1 MKASHSDQQAI
12 LEVQRLDDQLASLAQ
27 REATLP
33 EAIALNS
40 TLIKRNNI
48 RDLRIAA
55 ETERTDVKRELS
67 RAEGDV
73 EQIVTR
79 IERDE
84 ARLNSG
90 TGTPK
95 ELEQTQHEL
104 VTLGARRAELEE
116 AELTIMV
123 SVEGITNRINELTAE
138 EEKFAVEI
146 ADLEIK
152 KENALTIIINE
163 RAAVTEKRADIAAP
177 IGKELKDLYTKLA
190 ADNNGNGAAPLVG
203 NECKGCHLTINT
215 TEVQRIA
222 TLPAEEVVRC
232 EQCRCIL
239 VRE

>member
-27 REATLP
+27 REASLP
-33 EAIALNS
+33 ESIALNS
-40 TLIKRNNI
+40 VVIKRNNV

-55 ETERTDVKRELS
+55 ETERTDVKRELA

-79 IERDE
+79 IQRDE

-123 SVEGITNRINELTAE
+123 QVEAISNRINELIAE
-138 EEKFAVEI
+138 EERFAAEI

-163 RAAVTEKRADIAAP
+163 RTAVSEKRSAIAAP
-177 IGKELKDLYTKLA
+177 IAHDLKDLYAKLS

-215 TEVQRIA
+215 TEVGRIA

>member
-27 REATLP
+27 REANLP
-33 EAIALNS
+33 ETIALNS
-40 TLIKRNNI
+40 LVIKRNNI

-73 EQIVTR
+73 EQIMTR
-79 IERDE
+79 IQRDE
-84 ARLNSG
+84 SRLNAG

-104 VTLGARRAELEE
+104 VTLGLRRAELEE
-116 AELTIMV
+116 VELAIMV
-123 SVEGITNRINELTAE
+123 QVEGISNRINELAGE
-138 EEKFAVEI
+138 EEKLGAEI

-152 KENALTIIINE
+152 RENALTIIINE
-163 RAAVTEKRADIAAP
+163 RSEVTAKRAAIAAP
-177 IGKELKDLYTKLA
+177 IAQELKDLYAKLA
-190 ADNNGNGAAPLVG
+190 TDNNGNGAAPLVG

-215 TEVQRIA
+215 TEVQRIS

>member
-27 REATLP
+27 REANLHET
-33 EAIALNS
+33 IALNS
-40 TLIKRNNI
+40 LVIKRNNI

-73 EQIVTR
+73 EQIMTR
-79 IERDE
+79 IQRDE
-84 ARLNSG
+84 TRLNAG

-104 VTLGARRAELEE
+104 VTLGLRRAELEE
-116 AELTIMV
+116 VELAIMV
-123 SVEGITNRINELTAE
+123 QVEGISNRINELAGE
-138 EEKFAVEI
+138 EEKLGAEI

-152 KENALTIIINE
+152 RENALTIIINE
-163 RAAVTEKRADIAAP
+163 RSEVTAKRAAIAAP
-177 IGKELKDLYTKLA
+177 IAQELKDLYAKLA
-190 ADNNGNGAAPLVG
+190 TDNNGNGAAPLVG

-215 TEVQRIA
+215 TEVQRIS

>member
-33 EAIALNS
+33 ETTALN
-40 TLIKRNNI
+40 TVVIKRNNI

-55 ETERTDVKRELS
+55 ETERTDVRRELS

-79 IERDE
+79 IQRDE

-104 VTLGARRAELEE
+104 VTLGLRRAELEE
-116 AELTIMV
+116 AELAIMV
-123 SVEGITNRINELTAE
+123 QVEAISNRINELTAE
-138 EEKFAVEI
+138 EEKLAAEI
-146 ADLEIK
+146 ANLEIK
-152 KENALTIIINE
+152 RENAMTIIINE
-163 RAAVTEKRADIAAP
+163 RGAVSEKRASVVAP
-177 IGKELKDLYTKLA
+177 IAQDLKDLYAKLA

>member
-1 MKASHSDQQAI
+1 MKASHHDQQAI

-33 EAIALNS
+33 ESAALNA
-40 TLIKRNNI
+40 TTIKRNNV

-79 IERDE
+79 IQRDE

-90 TGTPK
+90 TGTAK

-104 VTLGARRAELEE
+104 VTLGQRRAELEE
-116 AELTIMV
+116 AELAIMV
-123 SVEGITNRINELTAE
+123 QVDGITNRINELSSE
-138 EEKFAVEI
+138 EEQLNAEI
-146 ADLEIK
+146 AELEIK

-163 RAAVTEKRADIAAP
+163 RSAVAEKRAAIAAP
-177 IGKELKDLYTKLA
+177 IAQDLKDLYAKLA

-215 TEVQRIA
+215 TEVQRIS
-222 TLPAEEVVRC
+222 TLPADEVVRC

>member
-1 MKASHSDQQAI
+1 MKASPSDQQAI
-12 LEVQRLDDQLASLAQ
+12 LEIQHLDNQLASLAQ
-27 REATLP
+27 RETSLP
-33 EAIALNS
+33 EIAALNS
-40 TLIKRNNI
+40 VIIKSNNT

-55 ETERTDVKRELS
+55 ETELTDIKRELA

-79 IERDE
+79 INRDE
-84 ARLNSG
+84 ARLSSG

-116 AELTIMV
+116 VELGIMVEVEGLNNRIAELRST
-123 SVEGITNRINELTAE
+123 EAQY
-138 EEKFAVEI
+138 AVEI

-152 KENALTIIINE
+152 KENALTIIFNE
-163 RAAVTEKRADIAAP
+163 RSDVNQKRSAIEAPVAAD
-177 IGKELKDLYTKLA
+177 LKALYLKVSS
-190 ADNNGNGAAPLVG
+190 DNNGNGAALLVG

-215 TEVQRIA
+215 TEVGRIA
-222 TLPAEEVVRC
+222 ALPADEVVRC

-239 VRE
+239 VRS

>member
-1 MKASHSDQQAI
+1 MKATPNDQQAI
-12 LEVQRLDDQLASLAQ
+12 LELQRLDDQLASLAQ
-27 REATLP
+27 REANLP
-33 EAIALNS
+33 ETLALNS
-40 TLIKRNNI
+40 TVIKRNNV

-79 IERDE
+79 IQRDE

-104 VTLGARRAELEE
+104 VTLGQRRTELEE

-123 SVEGITNRINELTAE
+123 QVEGITNRINELSAE
-138 EEKFAVEI
+138 EEKLNAEI

-152 KENALTIIINE
+152 RENALTVIINE
-163 RAAVTEKRADIAAP
+163 RNSVSEKRAAVAAP
-177 IGKELKDLYTKLA
+177 IAQELKDLYSKLA
-190 ADNNGNGAAPLVG
+190 ADNNGNGAALLVG

-215 TEVQRIA
+215 TEVQRIS
-222 TLPAEEVVRC
+222 TLSADEVVRC

-239 VRE
+239 VRG

>member
-1 MKASHSDQQAI
+1 MKASPSDQQAI
-12 LEVQRLDDQLASLAQ
+12 LEVQKLDDQLASLAQ

-33 EAIALNS
+33 ETAALS
-40 TLIKRNNI
+40 ATTIKRNNI

-55 ETERTDVKRELS
+55 ETECTDVKRELA

-79 IERDE
+79 INRDE
-84 ARLNSG
+84 ARLASG

-104 VTLGARRAELEE
+104 VTLNARRAELEE
-116 AELTIMV
+116 AELAIMV
-123 SVEGITNRINELTAE
+123 TVEGINNRIAELRGE
-138 EEKFAVEI
+138 EDSLNAEI

-152 KENALTIIINE
+152 RENALTIIINE
-163 RAAVTEKRADIAAP
+163 RTQVSAQRASIAAP
-177 IGKELKDLYTKLA
+177 IADELKALYAKLA
-190 ADNNGNGAAPLVG
+190 ADNNGNGAAMLVG

-215 TEVQRIA
+215 TEVGRIA
-222 TLPAEEVVRC
+222 GLPVDEVVRC

-239 VRE
+239 VRG

>member
-1 MKASHSDQQAI
+1 MKASPSDQQAI
-12 LEVQRLDDQLASLAQ
+12 LEVQLLDDQLASLRQ
-27 REATLP
+27 REEKLP
-33 EAIALNS
+33 EAVALN
-40 TLIKRNNI
+40 TVVIKRNNV

-55 ETERTDVKRELS
+55 ETECTDVKRELA

-79 IERDE
+79 INRDE
-84 ARLNSG
+84 ARLSSG

-104 VTLGARRAELEE
+104 GTLNARRAELEE

-123 SVEGITNRINELTAE
+123 AVEGINARISELSGE
-138 EEKFAVEI
+138 EARLAAEI
-146 ADLEIK
+146 ADLEIA

-163 RAAVTEKRADIAAP
+163 RTAVNAQREAISAP
-177 IGKELKDLYTKLA
+177 ISDELKKLYAKLA
-190 ADNNGNGAAPLVG
+190 EDNNGNGAALLVG

-215 TEVQRIA
+215 TEVGRIA
-222 TLPAEEVVRC
+222 TLPADEVVRC

-239 VRE
+239 VRG

>member
-33 EAIALNS
+33 ETAALNS
-40 TLIKRNNI
+40 VVIKRNNV

-55 ETERTDVKRELS
+55 ETERTDVRRELS

-73 EQIVTR
+73 EQIMTR
-79 IERDE
+79 IQRDE

-104 VTLGARRAELEE
+104 VTLGLRRAELEE
-116 AELTIMV
+116 VELTIMV
-123 SVEGITNRINELTAE
+123 QVEGISNRINELTAE
-138 EEKFAVEI
+138 EAKLAEEI
-146 ADLEIK
+146 ADLEIQR
-152 KENALTIIINE
+152 ENAMTIIINE
-163 RAAVTEKRADIAAP
+163 RSSVSEKRASIVAP
-177 IGKELKDLYTKLA
+177 IAQELKDLYSKLA

-203 NECKGCHLTINT
+203 NECKGCHLTINA
-215 TEVQRIA
+215 TEVQRIS

>member
-33 EAIALNS
+33 ETTALN
-40 TLIKRNNI
+40 TVVIKRNNI

-55 ETERTDVKRELS
+55 ETERTDVRRELS

-73 EQIVTR
+73 EQIMTR
-79 IERDE
+79 IQRDE

-104 VTLGARRAELEE
+104 VTLGLRRAELEE
-116 AELTIMV
+116 AELAIMV
-123 SVEGITNRINELTAE
+123 QVEAISNRINELTAE
-138 EEKFAVEI
+138 EEKLAAEI
-146 ADLEIK
+146 DDLEIK
-152 KENALTIIINE
+152 RENAMAIIINE
-163 RAAVTEKRADIAAP
+163 RGAVSEKRASVVAP
-177 IGKELKDLYTKLA
+177 IAQDLKDLYAKLA

>member
-27 REATLP
+27 REASLP
-33 EAIALNS
+33 ESIALNS
-40 TLIKRNNI
+40 VVIKRNNV

-55 ETERTDVKRELS
+55 ETERTDVKRELA

-79 IERDE
+79 IQRDE

-123 SVEGITNRINELTAE
+123 QVEAISNRINELTAE
-138 EEKFAVEI
+138 EERFAAEI

-163 RAAVTEKRADIAAP
+163 RASVSEKRSAIAAP
-177 IGKELKDLYTKLA
+177 IAQDLKDLYAKLS

-215 TEVQRIA
+215 TEVGRIA

>member
-27 REATLP
+27 REANLP
-33 EAIALNS
+33 ETIALNS
-40 TLIKRNNI
+40 LVIKRNNI

-73 EQIVTR
+73 EQIMTR
-79 IERDE
+79 IQRDE
-84 ARLNSG
+84 TRLNAG

-104 VTLGARRAELEE
+104 VTLGLRRAELEE
-116 AELTIMV
+116 VELAIMMQ
-123 SVEGITNRINELTAE
+123 VEGISNRINELAGE
-138 EEKFAVEI
+138 EEKLGAEI

-152 KENALTIIINE
+152 RENALTIIINE
-163 RAAVTEKRADIAAP
+163 RSEVTAKRAAIAAP
-177 IGKELKDLYTKLA
+177 IAQELKDLYAKLA
-190 ADNNGNGAAPLVG
+190 TDNNGNGAAPLVG

-215 TEVQRIA
+215 TEVQRIS

>member
-33 EAIALNS
+33 ETAALNS
-40 TLIKRNNI
+40 VVIKRNNV

-55 ETERTDVKRELS
+55 ETERTDVRRELS

-73 EQIVTR
+73 EQIMTR
-79 IERDE
+79 IQRDE

-104 VTLGARRAELEE
+104 VTLGLRRAELEE
-116 AELTIMV
+116 VELTIMV
-123 SVEGITNRINELTAE
+123 QVEGISNRINELTAE
-138 EEKFAVEI
+138 EAKLAEEI
-146 ADLEIK
+146 ADLEIQR
-152 KENALTIIINE
+152 ENAMTIIINE
-163 RAAVTEKRADIAAP
+163 RSSVSEKRSSIVAP
-177 IGKELKDLYTKLA
+177 IAQELQDLYSKLA

-215 TEVQRIA
+215 TEVQRIS

>member
-1 MKASHSDQQAI
+1 MKASHHDQQAI

-33 EAIALNS
+33 ESAALNA
-40 TLIKRNNI
+40 TTIKRNNV

-55 ETERTDVKRELS
+55 ETERTDVKRELA

-79 IERDE
+79 IQRDE

-104 VTLGARRAELEE
+104 VTLGQRRAELEE
-116 AELTIMV
+116 AELAIMMQV
-123 SVEGITNRINELTAE
+123 DGITNRINELSSE
-138 EEKFAVEI
+138 EEKLNAEI
-146 ADLEIK
+146 AELEIK

-163 RAAVTEKRADIAAP
+163 RGAVADKRASIAAP
-177 IGKELKDLYTKLA
+177 IAQDLKDLYTKLS

-215 TEVQRIA
+215 TEVARIS

-239 VRE
+239 VRV

>member
-1 MKASHSDQQAI
+1 MKATPNDQQAI
-12 LEVQRLDDQLASLAQ
+12 LELQRLDDQLASLAQ
-27 REATLP
+27 REANLP
-33 EAIALNS
+33 ETLALNS
-40 TLIKRNNI
+40 TVIKRNNV

-79 IERDE
+79 IQRDE

-104 VTLGARRAELEE
+104 VTLGQRRTELEE

-123 SVEGITNRINELTAE
+123 QVEGITNRINELSAG
-138 EEKFAVEI
+138 EEKLNAEI

-152 KENALTIIINE
+152 RENALTVIINE
-163 RAAVTEKRADIAAP
+163 RNSVSEKRAAVAATIAQ
-177 IGKELKDLYTKLA
+177 ELKDLYSKLA
-190 ADNNGNGAAPLVG
+190 ADNNGNGAALLVG

-215 TEVQRIA
+215 TEVQRIS
-222 TLPAEEVVRC
+222 TLSADEVVRC

-239 VRE
+239 VRG

>member
-1 MKASHSDQQAI
+1 MKASHSDQLAI
-12 LEVQRLDDQLASLAQ
+12 LEVQLLDDQLAALAQ

-33 EAIALNS
+33 ETVALNS
-40 TLIKRNNI
+40 VVIKRNNI

-79 IERDE
+79 IQRDE

-104 VTLGARRAELEE
+104 VTLGLRRAELEE
-116 AELTIMV
+116 AELSIMV
-123 SVEGITNRINELTAE
+123 IVEGITNRINELSTE
-138 EEKFAVEI
+138 EEKLSAEI

-152 KENALTIIINE
+152 RENALTLIINE
-163 RAAVTEKRADIAAP
+163 RSTVSEKRASVAAP
-177 IGKELKDLYTKLA
+177 IAQDLKDLYAKLA
-190 ADNNGNGAAPLVG
+190 ADNNGNGAAMLVG

-215 TEVQRIA
+215 TEVGRIS

-239 VRE
+239 VRN

>member
-12 LEVQRLDDQLASLAQ
+12 LELQRLDDQLASLAQ

-33 EAIALNS
+33 ETVALNS
-40 TLIKRNNI
+40 TVIKRNNI

-79 IERDE
+79 IQRDE

-116 AELTIMV
+116 VELTIMV
-123 SVEGITNRINELTAE
+123 QVEGITNRINELTAE

-163 RAAVTEKRADIAAP
+163 RAAVTEKRAGIAAP
-177 IGKELKDLYTKLA
+177 IAQDLKDLYAKLA

>member
-12 LEVQRLDDQLASLAQ
+12 LEVQRLDDQLAALAQ

-33 EAIALNS
+33 ETIALN
-40 TLIKRNNI
+40 TVVIKRNNV

-55 ETERTDVKRELS
+55 ETERTDVKRELT
-67 RAEGDV
+67 RAEADV

-79 IERDE
+79 IQRDE

-90 TGTPK
+90 TGSAK
-95 ELEQTQHEL
+95 DLESTQHEL
-104 VTLGARRAELEE
+104 VTLGQRRAELEE
-116 AELTIMV
+116 VELTIMV
-123 SVEGITNRINELTAE
+123 QVEAITNRINELSAE
-138 EEKFAVEI
+138 EEKLAAEI
-146 ADLEIK
+146 AELEVK
-152 KENALTIIINE
+152 RENALTIIINE
-163 RAAVTEKRADIAAP
+163 RAVVADKRAAIAAP
-177 IGKELKDLYTKLA
+177 IAQDLKELYTKLA

-222 TLPAEEVVRC
+222 TLPVEEVVRC

>member
-1 MKASHSDQQAI
+1 MKATPSDQQAI
-12 LEVQRLDDQLASLAQ
+12 LEVQSLDDQLASLAQ
-27 REATLP
+27 REANLP
-33 EAIALNS
+33 ETIALNS
-40 TLIKRNNI
+40 TVIKRNNV

-55 ETERTDVKRELS
+55 ETERTDVKRELA

-79 IERDE
+79 IQRDE

-104 VTLGARRAELEE
+104 VTLGQRRAELEE

-123 SVEGITNRINELTAE
+123 QVEGITNRINELSAE
-138 EEKFAVEI
+138 EEKLNAEI

-152 KENALTIIINE
+152 RENALTIIINE
-163 RAAVTEKRADIAAP
+163 RNSVSDKRAAVAAP
-177 IGKELKDLYTKLA
+177 IAQELKDLYTKLA
-190 ADNNGNGAAPLVG
+190 ADNNGNGAALLVG

-215 TEVQRIA
+215 TEVQRISILSA
-222 TLPAEEVVRC
+222 DEVVRC

-239 VRE
+239 VRS

>member
-1 MKASHSDQQAI
+1 MKASHSDQLAI
-12 LEVQRLDDQLASLAQ
+12 LEVQSLDDQLATLTQ

-33 EAIALNS
+33 ETVALNS
-40 TLIKRNNI
+40 VLIKRNNI

-79 IERDE
+79 ITRDE

-104 VTLGARRAELEE
+104 VTLGLRRAELEE
-116 AELTIMV
+116 AELAIMV
-123 SVEGITNRINELTAE
+123 QVEGITNRINELSSE
-138 EEKFAVEI
+138 EERLNAEI
-146 ADLEIK
+146 AELEIK
-152 KENALTIIINE
+152 RENALTVIFTEREGVSIN
-163 RAAVTEKRADIAAP
+163 RDAVAAP
-177 IGKELKDLYTKLA
+177 IAKELKDLYTKLA

>member
-1 MKASHSDQQAI
+1 MKASPSDQQAI
-12 LEVQRLDDQLASLAQ
+12 LEVQNLDDQLASLAQ

-33 EAIALNS
+33 ESIALNAVV
-40 TLIKRNNI
+40 IKRNNV

-55 ETERTDVKRELS
+55 ETERTDVKRELA

-79 IERDE
+79 IQRDE

-104 VTLGARRAELEE
+104 VTLGQRRAELEE
-116 AELTIMV
+116 VELTIMV
-123 SVEGITNRINELTAE
+123 QVEGITNRINELTTEEAKLAE
-138 EEKFAVEI
+138 EI

-163 RAAVTEKRADIAAP
+163 RTAVSEKRAAIAAP
-177 IGKELKDLYTKLA
+177 IAQDLKDLYAKLA
-190 ADNNGNGAAPLVG
+190 ADNNGNGAALLVG

-215 TEVQRIA
+215 TEVQRIS

-239 VRE
+239 VRG

>member
-12 LEVQRLDDQLASLAQ
+12 LEVQRLDDQLATLAQ

-33 EAIALNS
+33 ETVALNS
-40 TLIKRNNI
+40 TVIKRNNI

-79 IERDE
+79 IQRDE

-95 ELEQTQHEL
+95 ELEQTQHGL
-104 VTLGARRAELEE
+104 ITLGASRAELEE

-123 SVEGITNRINELTAE
+123 QVEGITNRINELTAE
-138 EEKFAVEI
+138 EERFAVEI
-146 ADLEIK
+146 ADLGIK

-163 RAAVTEKRADIAAP
+163 RTAVTEKRAGIAAP
-177 IGKELKDLYTKLA
+177 IAQDLKDLYAKLT

>member
-1 MKASHSDQQAI
+1 MKASPSDQQAI
-12 LEVQRLDDQLASLAQ
+12 LEVQNLDDQLASLAQ
-27 REATLP
+27 REANLP
-33 EAIALNS
+33 ESIALNAVV
-40 TLIKRNNI
+40 IKRNNV

-55 ETERTDVKRELS
+55 ETERTDVKRELA

-79 IERDE
+79 IQRDE

-104 VTLGARRAELEE
+104 VTLGQRRAELEE

-123 SVEGITNRINELTAE
+123 QVEGITNRINELTAE
-138 EEKFAVEI
+138 EAKLAEEI

-163 RAAVTEKRADIAAP
+163 RTSVSEKRAAIAAP
-177 IGKELKDLYTKLA
+177 ISQDLKDLYVKLA
-190 ADNNGNGAAPLVG
+190 ADNNGNGAALLVG

-215 TEVQRIA
+215 TEVQRIS

-239 VRE
+239 VRG

>member
-33 EAIALNS
+33 ETVALNS
-40 TLIKRNNI
+40 TIIKRNNI

-73 EQIVTR
+73 EQIITR
-79 IERDE
+79 IQRDE

-116 AELTIMV
+116 AELAIMV
-123 SVEGITNRINELTAE
+123 TVEGITNRINELTAE

-163 RAAVTEKRADIAAP
+163 RAAVTEKRAAIAAP
-177 IGKELKDLYTKLA
+177 IAQDLKDLYTKLA

-215 TEVQRIA
+215 TEVGRIA

>member
-12 LEVQRLDDQLASLAQ
+12 LEVQLLDDHLASLAK

-33 EAIALNS
+33 ETIALN
-40 TLIKRNNI
+40 TVVIKRNNI

-79 IERDE
+79 IQRDD

-95 ELEQTQHEL
+95 ELEQTQHEM
-104 VTLGARRAELEE
+104 VTLGKRRAELEE
-116 AELTIMV
+116 AELLIMV
-123 SVEGITNRINELTAE
+123 QVEGITNRITELSAE
-138 EEKFAVEI
+138 EEKLAAEI

-152 KENALTIIINE
+152 RENALTIIINE
-163 RAAVTEKRADIAAP
+163 RGIVTEKRTATSAP
-177 IGKELKDLYTKLA
+177 IIDDLKALYVKLA
-190 ADNNGNGAAPLVG
+190 ADNNGNGAAMMVG
-203 NECKGCHLTINT
+203 NECKGCHLTINA
-215 TEVQRIA
+215 TEVARIA

-239 VRE
+239 VRN

>member
-33 EAIALNS
+33 ETIALNS
-40 TLIKRNNI
+40 TVIKRNNI

-79 IERDE
+79 IQRDE

-104 VTLGARRAELEE
+104 VTLGLRRAELEE

-123 SVEGITNRINELTAE
+123 QVEAITNRITELTGE
-138 EEKFAVEI
+138 EEKLNSEI
-146 ADLEIK
+146 AELEIK
-152 KENALTIIINE
+152 RENALTIIINE
-163 RAAVTEKRADIAAP
+163 RNNINEKRGAIAAP
-177 IGKELKDLYTKLA
+177 ISDELKNLYAKLA

-215 TEVQRIA
+215 TEVGRIA

>member
-1 MKASHSDQQAI
+1 MKASHNDQRAI
-12 LEVQRLDDQLASLAQ
+12 LDVQLLDDQLASLAQ
-27 REATLP
+27 REANLP
-33 EAIALNS
+33 ESIALNAVV
-40 TLIKRNNI
+40 IKSNNV

-79 IERDE
+79 IQRDE

-104 VTLGARRAELEE
+104 VTLGQRRAELEE
-116 AELTIMV
+116 VELTIMV
-123 SVEGITNRINELTAE
+123 QVEGITSRINELTAE
-138 EEKFAVEI
+138 EEKLAAEI
-146 ADLEIK
+146 ADLQIK

-163 RAAVTEKRADIAAP
+163 RNALSEKRASIAAP
-177 IGKELKDLYTKLA
+177 IAQDLKDLYTKLA
-190 ADNNGNGAAPLVG
+190 ADNNGNGAALLVG

-215 TEVQRIA
+215 TEVARIS
-222 TLPAEEVVRC
+222 TLAAEEVVRC

>member
-1 MKASHSDQQAI
+1 MKASPSDQQAI
-12 LEVQRLDDQLASLAQ
+12 LEVQLLDNQLASLAQ
-27 REATLP
+27 RESSIP
-33 EAIALNS
+33 EIAALNS
-40 TLIKRNNI
+40 LIIKGNNT

-55 ETERTDVKRELS
+55 ETELTDIKRELA

-79 IERDE
+79 INRDE
-84 ARLNSG
+84 ARLSSG

-116 AELTIMV
+116 VELTIMV
-123 SVEGITNRINELTAE
+123 AVEALNNRIAELRGIEAQY
-138 EEKFAVEI
+138 AVEI

-163 RAAVTEKRADIAAP
+163 RNDVSQKRATIEAPIAAD
-177 IGKELKDLYTKLA
+177 LKALYIKVSS
-190 ADNNGNGAAPLVG
+190 DNNGNGAALLVG

-215 TEVQRIA
+215 TEVGRIA
-222 TLPAEEVVRC
+222 SLPADEIVRC

-239 VRE
+239 VRG

>member
-33 EAIALNS
+33 ETTALN
-40 TLIKRNNI
+40 TVVIKRNNI

-79 IERDE
+79 IQRDE

-90 TGTPK
+90 TGTAK

-104 VTLGARRAELEE
+104 VTLGLRRAELEE
-116 AELTIMV
+116 AELIP
-123 SVEGITNRINELTAE
+123 RI
-138 EEKFAVEI
+138 
-146 ADLEIK
+146 
-152 KENALTIIINE
+152 
-163 RAAVTEKRADIAAP
+163 
-177 IGKELKDLYTKLA
+177 
-190 ADNNGNGAAPLVG
+190 
-203 NECKGCHLTINT
+203 
-215 TEVQRIA
+215 
-222 TLPAEEVVRC
+222 
-232 EQCRCIL
+232 
-239 VRE
+239 

>member
-1 MKASHSDQQAI
+1 MKASHNDQLAI
-12 LEVQRLDDQLASLAQ
+12 LEVQQCDNQLASLAQ
-27 REATLP
+27 REANLP
-33 EAIALNS
+33 ESIALNA
-40 TLIKRNNI
+40 TVIKRNNV

-67 RAEGDV
+67 RAEADV

-79 IERDE
+79 IQRDE

-104 VTLGARRAELEE
+104 VTLGQRRAELEE
-116 AELTIMV
+116 VELTIMV
-123 SVEGITNRINELTAE
+123 QVEGITNRITDLTKE
-138 EEKFAVEI
+138 EEQLAAEI

-163 RAAVTEKRADIAAP
+163 RNAVNEKRAAIAGGIAQ
-177 IGKELKDLYTKLA
+177 ELKDLYAKLA
-190 ADNNGNGAAPLVG
+190 ADNNGNGAALLVG

-215 TEVQRIA
+215 TEVQRIS
-222 TLPAEEVVRC
+222 TLPSEEVVRC

-239 VRE
+239 VRG